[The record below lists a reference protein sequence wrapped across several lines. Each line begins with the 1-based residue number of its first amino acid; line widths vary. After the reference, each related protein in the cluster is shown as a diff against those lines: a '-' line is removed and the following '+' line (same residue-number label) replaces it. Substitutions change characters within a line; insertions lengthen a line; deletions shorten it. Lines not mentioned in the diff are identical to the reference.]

1 MKVLVT
7 GAAGFIGSSTSHVLL
22 ERGEQVVG
30 LDNIND
36 YYDIQLK
43 ELRLSRLR
51 EFKEFSFVK
60 ADICDFANLRGIFRD
75 HGPFHKV
82 VHLAANAGVRYSQNF
97 PLEVVNSNVVGHTN
111 ILELCRQTENFEH
124 LVFASSSSVYPHD
137 GELPYSIDCRVD
149 RPVSVYAATKA
160 AGELISHVYSD
171 NFYIPQT
178 ALRYFTVYGPWGR
191 PDMSYYLFT
200 DAIVNSKQIQVFNF
214 GDMRRDFTYID
225 DIVAGTILALD
236 KPPQAGG
243 QNAPIQ
249 TFNLGAGKSEP
260 LEKLIS
266 LIEEKLGE
274 KAIKNL
280 EAGPRGEMLETLADI
295 EFTRNEIG
303 FSPSVALETGIA
315 RFVEWYRWYHKC

>member
-1 MKVLVT
+1 MKILIT
-7 GAAGFIGSSTSHVLL
+7 GAAGFIGASVACSLL
-22 ERGEQVVG
+22 ERGESIIG
-30 LDNIND
+30 LDNINN
-36 YYDIQLK
+36 YYDTNLK
-43 ELRLSRLR
+43 EARLSQLR
-51 EFKEFSFVK
+51 EFSEFSFVK
-60 ADICDFANLRGIFRD
+60 ADISKFVEIKEVFDKS
-75 HGPFHKV
+75 GPFQKV
-82 VHLAANAGVRYSQNF
+82 VHLAANAGVRYSQKF
-97 PLEVVNSNVVGHTN
+97 PLEVVNSNVVGHAN
-111 ILELCRQTENFEH
+111 ILELCRQTDNFEH
-124 LVFASSSSVYPHD
+124 LVFASSSSVYPLG

-160 AGELISHVYSD
+160 AGELLSHVYSD

-200 DAIVNSKQIQVFNF
+200 DAIVNSRPIQVFNF

-236 KPPQAGG
+236 NPPKVGG
-243 QNAPIQ
+243 LNAPIQ

-266 LIEEKLGE
+266 LIEKNLGE

-315 RFVEWYRWYHKC
+315 RFVDWYRWYHKC

>member
-1 MKVLVT
+1 MKILVT
-7 GAAGFIGSSTSHVLL
+7 GAAGFIGSSTAHALL

-43 ELRLSRLR
+43 ESRLSRLR

-60 ADICDFANLRGIFRD
+60 ADISDFAKLQGVFRD
-75 HGPFHKV
+75 HGPFQKV
-82 VHLAANAGVRYSQNF
+82 VHLAANAGVRYSQKF

-111 ILELCRQTENFEH
+111 ILELCRQTDNFEH
-124 LVFASSSSVYPHD
+124 LVFASSSSVYPQG
-137 GELPYSIDCRVD
+137 GELPYSIDDRVD

-160 AGELISHVYSD
+160 ADELLSHVYSD
-171 NFYIPQT
+171 NFYLPQT

-200 DAIVNSKQIQVFNF
+200 DAIVNSRPIQVFNF

-236 KPPQAGG
+236 NPPKVGG

-249 TFNLGAGKSEP
+249 TFNLGAGNSEP

-266 LIEEKLGE
+266 LIEENLGE

>member
-1 MKVLVT
+1 MKILVT

-22 ERGEQVVG
+22 ERGEKVVG

-36 YYDIQLK
+36 YYNIQLK
-43 ELRLSRLR
+43 ESRLSRLR
-51 EFKEFSFVK
+51 EFKEFSFIK
-60 ADICDFANLRGIFRD
+60 ADICDFAKLQGIFRD
-75 HGPFHKV
+75 HGPFQKV
-82 VHLAANAGVRYSQNF
+82 IHLAANAGVRYSQKF

-111 ILELCRQTENFEH
+111 ILELCRQTDNFEH
-124 LVFASSSSVYPHD
+124 LVFASSSSVYPQS

-160 AGELISHVYSD
+160 ASELISHVYSD

-200 DAIVNSKQIQVFNF
+200 NAIVNSRPIQVFNF

-236 KPPQAGG
+236 KPPQVEGHT
-243 QNAPIQ
+243 APIQ

-266 LIEEKLGE
+266 LIEKNLGK

-280 EAGPRGEMLETLADI
+280 EAGPRGEMEETLADI